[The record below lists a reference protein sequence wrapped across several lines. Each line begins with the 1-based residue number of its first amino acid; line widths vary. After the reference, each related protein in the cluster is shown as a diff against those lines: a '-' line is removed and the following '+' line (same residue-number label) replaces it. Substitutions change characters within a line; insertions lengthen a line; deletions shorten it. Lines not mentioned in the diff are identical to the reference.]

1 MALNWDWEKWIL
13 AHSSSL
19 KHRFSTDAF
28 GIVANLVY
36 PTLQDRC
43 CRDKNRIRRNESS
56 RLCLTISGRSPLSF
70 LVLLPTLSENA
81 MHIMTA
87 LI

>member
-13 AHSSSL
+13 AQVHSNL
-19 KHRFSTDAF
+19 TDAF

-43 CRDKNRIRRNESS
+43 CRDKN
-56 RLCLTISGRSPLSF
+56 
-70 LVLLPTLSENA
+70 
-81 MHIMTA
+81 
-87 LI
+87 